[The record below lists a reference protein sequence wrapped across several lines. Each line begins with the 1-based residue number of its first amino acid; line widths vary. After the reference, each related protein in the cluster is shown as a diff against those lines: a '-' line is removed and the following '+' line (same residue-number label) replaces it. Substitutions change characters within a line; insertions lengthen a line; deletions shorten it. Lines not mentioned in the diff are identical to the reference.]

1 MNISEVRLK
10 LVQQIVDRGV
20 REANTIQEFIEPVA
34 QYVVNGKIPEKKR
47 SDIEIVQCLRGRA
60 LFLKGKGEVKT
71 SELLERA
78 ANLLE
83 EKISPPR
90 KP

>member
-34 QYVVNGKIPEKKR
+34 QYVVNGKIPEKN
-47 SDIEIVQCLRGRA
+47 DQI
-60 LFLKGKGEVKT
+60 LKLSSVYVVVHCF
-71 SELLERA
+71 
-78 ANLLE
+78 
-83 EKISPPR
+83 
-90 KP
+90 